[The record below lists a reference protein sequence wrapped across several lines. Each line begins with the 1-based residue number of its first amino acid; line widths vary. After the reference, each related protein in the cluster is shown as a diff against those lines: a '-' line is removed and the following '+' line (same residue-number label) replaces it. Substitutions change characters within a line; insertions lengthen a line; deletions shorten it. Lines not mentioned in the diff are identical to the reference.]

1 MRLFVATMLLFIGT
15 QTNVQAACSNPIN
28 MVNIP
33 ISGST
38 TVAVCDQSGNFLTGP
53 YSIQFQNNG
62 APVNSTSS
70 PAVSI
75 VGGNLVFSPNVAP
88 NGAAGGFNVCF
99 TPANK
104 CGTIPYSV
112 GTPVTSISFGTP

>member
-1 MRLFVATMLLFIGT
+1 VKLFTITMLLIVGM
-15 QTNVQAACSNPIN
+15 QTNAQAACSNPIN
-28 MVNIP
+28 IISIP
-33 ISGST
+33 INGST

-62 APVNSTSS
+62 APVNLTSS

-88 NGAAGGFNVCF
+88 NGAAGGFNICF

-104 CGTIPYSV
+104 CSVIPYVV
-112 GTPVTSISFGTP
+112 GAPVTSISFGTP